1 MTNSGHCQNTV
12 NYYSPDKTQRMKKSF
27 AIAMLMQFMLVY
39 PAISQINVLRIDN
52 NAAPQTKDGIFYSL
66 PRTVVKIEVKIDR
79 VENYQ
84 GPYADFALRFL
95 GLKNVIPANSIDYKI
110 SDIVITTYPE
120 PDPDQ
125 YYFVELGDKISKG
138 EQAGLLSL
146 SDAGVILGT
155 LPAVDGAPDNTS
167 QVANAEEPPADA
179 GKDAFGELF
188 KYSVDA
194 SVFEKV
200 DTIIRK
206 INMDTMTVERQ
217 YYKRTIVEKSPEQK
231 AKEAADYISKIK
243 ENRFNL
249 ISGTQEVNYNRETLE
264 YMDDQL
270 NRMEKEYL
278 KLFTGISIHK
288 SLTFSYKYIPVPN
301 QINTEIPVFKFLK
314 SKGVV
319 DLDEPGGKVITV
331 KVQRVGNTNTVANYL
346 KKAVKDTKIQ
356 GFAYRIPELARVS
369 VKLDENTQEET
380 QCLVSQLGVVTNL
393 PANKWKV
400 EFHKETGGIKALEIQ

>member
-1 MTNSGHCQNTV
+1 MMNCGLYRNTE
-12 NYYSPDKTQRMKKSF
+12 NYYLPVKTLIMKKSIAT
-27 AIAMLMQFMLVY
+27 AILLQFILAC
-39 PAISQINVLRIDN
+39 AIFGQINVLRIDN
-52 NAAPQTKDGIFYSL
+52 NATPQTTDGVFYSL
-66 PRTVVKIEVKIDR
+66 PRTVVKIDVKIDR
-79 VENYQ
+79 IENYK

-95 GLKNVIPANSIDYKI
+95 GLKNVVPSNSIDYRI
-110 SDIVITTYPE
+110 SDIIITTYPE

-138 EQAGLLSL
+138 EKAGMLSL

-155 LPAVDGAPDNTS
+155 I
-167 QVANAEEPPADA
+167 PADIDTTRNMVRLA
-179 GKDAFGELF
+179 KTDDSRADADKDAFGELF
-188 KYSVDA
+188 KYSADV

-206 INMDTMTVERQ
+206 INIDTMTVERQ
-217 YYKRTIVEKSPEQK
+217 YYKRTMVEKSPEQK

-243 ENRFNL
+243 DNRFNL
-249 ISGTQEVNYNRETLE
+249 ISGTQEVNYNKETLE

-288 SLTFSYKYIPVPN
+288 NLTFSYKYIPVPN
-301 QINTEIPVFKFLK
+301 QINTEIPIFKFLK
-314 SKGVV
+314 SKGVI
-319 DLDEPGGKVITV
+319 DLDEQGGKVVTI
-331 KVQRVGNTNTVANYL
+331 KIQRVGNTNTVANYL
-346 KKAVKDTKIQ
+346 KKAEKKSKVQ
-356 GFAYRIPELARVS
+356 GFSYRIPELARVS

-393 PANKWKV
+393 PASKWKV
-400 EFHKETGGIKALEIQ
+400 MFHKETGGIKGLEVQ